1 MATEFKRSGYTDEE
15 AADLAQVASLY
26 QNVADEELSAAD
38 ASAVLISQMKAFQN
52 QGLSAI
58 QIIDAI
64 NEVAARNAVSTS
76 DIGRGLTQAGAALST
91 YGNTYYETIAL
102 LTAGTEI
109 FQGRSQQV
117 ARGLNTVASRV
128 VKNEKALAEYGVQI
142 YDTNG
147 DLKSTYQILSELA
160 PEWEKMSNAE
170 QVALGTT
177 LAGVNQY
184 KVFAAVMGN
193 FDTAVKVVTKD
204 IEHFDNSALRQ
215 NERYM
220 ESVKAKTQQLKAE
233 VQKLVLEEN
242 VMQNLFK
249 AIVSFGTKIVKFF
262 NTFEGKVVLV
272 SIAVITLIANFEKL
286 KIVFTG
292 YFATFLK
299 VIRAATESIYGFTAG
314 AMSASEALKWF
325 KANLDA
331 LNLNPYMLLISA
343 IIALLASLVIVF
355 RQASVAVDE
364 HKKKLEEH
372 KQAIKDGND
381 KIAEYKSRLQEIANE
396 IDTINKKDL
405 NTDKNAKRNI
415 RNLKSEQVELERLI
429 NLQRTLNKEEQKKKN
444 EEAVKI
450 FGSLAQRVSFFN
462 AEKSKQNKMA
472 SIRDNDYAF
481 LVGGGYMSQERYNE
495 LIKGAGGVNQQY
507 YMPEGLEIATAK
519 LKAYSDE
526 FDKLYAKK
534 EASKHGGVIWTPED
548 EEAMKKEQDN
558 LSAASSE
565 ASYLASTLQEAYDS
579 ADSSVIGYDKVGK
592 ALEEYYGTVETA
604 GKATKDLIGINDAE
618 EESIDEQ
625 IQAWEE
631 LQEEI
636 VNLAQSL
643 GISTYQLDKFRNTF
657 GDDEKL
663 KKFLVLLNEI
673 KTELD
678 NASASIDNIQTAYE
692 NAKQAQEEFN
702 ESGTLSLD
710 TFQSLLSI
718 STEYLSSL
726 INEKGQIEM
735 NDAVMEDLIGT
746 MKRAKIEEIQQ
757 TAAVDV
763 MNYVLGNTENMS
775 QLAKDAIDNMK
786 TSVENEGNATVIA
799 AKQNLDFSASV
810 LTIAKATGSLTDEE
824 INKRKAGVSAIIK
837 SYEEMANMINN
848 IAVDTEKTN
857 EKNTK
862 SNDDYNSSLK
872 ETNSLLQQQKQELE
886 EKKKQY
892 DTVVSY
898 IKKKIQGEIDKLK
911 DQKKAEVDA
920 IKDKI
925 DAIKDEKEAES
936 DRIDE
941 QIKKL
946 KEQQEVEEEYWQKKI
961 DALKEQNDELETQLE
976 YEELLEDLAKAKS
989 KRVRVYEEGKGFVY
1003 KEDTNEVDKAQS
1015 KLDEFNRKQSY
1026 EKQLKELEEFKEKS
1040 KENYEKQIEDLEKL
1054 KEQKEKNYDEQI
1066 KKLEEQQKAIE
1077 EKYDAQIKYFQ
1088 DYLDKFTEQ
1097 TDAYE
1102 NQQNRLLALQL
1113 TGIDFEA
1120 QGWQT
1125 RLDNLAD
1132 FVEKYNALLGD
1143 IHTLDSVVDTS
1154 DTNNDKTPKT
1164 EDNLDKKEKE
1174 KREAVDKIKD
1184 STKKY
1189 VINNRDL
1196 SEKIKQQKTAEWY
1209 KKNYGG
1215 KKASG
1220 DSYIKDDGVYL
1231 VGDNPNQE
1239 LVIGSKLNGSLVNLS
1254 KGAGVVNA
1262 TSTNTLAGIL
1272 NQLGAMGS
1280 NIVNTSNT
1288 NNRNTTIS
1296 IGNISLPNV
1305 SNGNDFVDYL
1315 QNFSLQMTQEAFA

>member
-1 MATEFKRSGYTDEE
+1 M
-15 AADLAQVASLY
+15 
-26 QNVADEELSAAD
+26 
-38 ASAVLISQMKAFQN
+38 
-52 QGLSAI
+52 
-58 QIIDAI
+58 
-64 NEVAARNAVSTS
+64 
-76 DIGRGLTQAGAALST
+76 
-91 YGNTYYETIAL
+91 
-102 LTAGTEI
+102 
-109 FQGRSQQV
+109 
-117 ARGLNTVASRV
+117 
-128 VKNEKALAEYGVQI
+128 
-142 YDTNG
+142 
-147 DLKSTYQILSELA
+147 
-160 PEWEKMSNAE
+160 
-170 QVALGTT
+170 
-177 LAGVNQY
+177 VNQY
-184 KVFAAVMGN
+184 KVFSAVLQN
-193 FDTAVKVVTKD
+193 FNTAIKASG
-204 IEHFDNSALRQ
+204 EALNSQGSAMKE
-215 NERYM
+215 NEKYM
-220 ESVKAKTQQLKAE
+220 DSIQARTQQLKAE
-233 VQKLVLEEN
+233 IQKLVLEGN
-242 VMQNLFK
+242 LMQKFFK
-249 AIVSFGTKIVKFF
+249 AIISLGTNVVKFF
-262 NTFEGKVVLV
+262 NTFYGKVVLV
-272 SIAVITLIANFEKL
+272 SIAIITLIANFKKL
-286 KIVFTG
+286 KIAFAGSYIVKFIKLIDAAITSIIAFKTG
-292 YFATFLK
+292 VL
-299 VIRAATESIYGFTAG
+299 TASG
-314 AMSASEALKWF
+314 AVDWF
-325 KANLDA
+325 KMQLDA
-331 LNLNPYMLLISA
+331 LSLNPFILAISA
-343 IIALLASLVIVF
+343 IVAIIASLVIVSYKLSK
-355 RQASVAVDE
+355 ATE
-364 HKKKLEEH
+364 ENIKKIEEY
-372 KQAIKDGND
+372 KQAIEDGNN
-381 KIAEYKSRLQEIANE
+381 KIAEYKSRLKEIANE

-405 NTDKNAKRNI
+405 NTDKNAERNI
-415 RNLKSEQVELERLI
+415 RNLKSEQIELERLI
-429 NLQRTLNKEEQKKKN
+429 ALQQITNKEEEEKEKKK
-444 EEAVKI
+444 AGKV
-450 FGSLAQRVSFFN
+450 F
-462 AEKSKQNKMA
+462 KSSALRMTFANKEVTEQNKMA
-472 SIRDNDYAF
+472 QIRGSQDEEL
-481 LVGGGYMSQERYNE
+481 LVSGGYMSKERYDELFSSYVSNE
-495 LIKGAGGVNQQY
+495 PTMY
-507 YMPEGLEIATAK
+507 EGLEIATAK

-526 FDKLYAKK
+526 FDRLYKKK
-534 EASKHGGVIWTPED
+534 EQSKTPHGGIIWTAED
-548 EEAMKKEQDN
+548 EEALKTAQDN
-558 LSAASSE
+558 LSNASAE

-579 ADSSVIGYDKVGK
+579 ADASVDGYDNVGK
-592 ALEEYYGTVETA
+592 ALEEYYGSVETA
-604 GKATKDLIGINDAE
+604 GDATKELIGINDAE

-663 KKFLVLLNEI
+663 KKFLLLLNEI

-726 INEKGQIEM
+726 VNEKGQIEM
-735 NDAVMEDLIGT
+735 NDAVMKDLIGT

-763 MNYVLGNTENMS
+763 MNYVLGDTENMS

-786 TSVENEGNATVIA
+786 TSVKNEGNATVIA

-810 LTIAKATGSLTDEE
+810 LAIAKATGNLTDEE
-824 INKRKAGVSAIIK
+824 ISKNMAGAKAIIN
-837 SYEEMANMINN
+837 SYKDIADMINN

-925 DAIKDEKEAES
+925 DAIKEEKEAES

-946 KEQQEVEEEYWQKKI
+946 KEQQEIEEEVWQKKI
-961 DALKEQNDELETQLE
+961 DALKEQNEELETQLE
-976 YEELLEDLAKAKS
+976 YEELLEDLAKAKA
-989 KRVRVYEEGKGFVY
+989 KRVRVYKEGQGFVY
-1003 KEDTNEVDKAQS
+1003 TEDTNEIDKAQA

-1026 EKQLKELEEFKEKS
+1026 EKQLKELEDFKEKS
-1040 KENYEKQIEDLEKL
+1040 KKNYEKQIEDLEKL
-1054 KEQKEKNYDEQI
+1054 KEQKEKNYNEQI

-1077 EKYDAQIKYFQ
+1077 EKYDAQIQYFQ

-1143 IHTLDSVVDTS
+1143 IHTLDSVVDTGS
-1154 DTNNDKTPKT
+1154 ATDTPKT
-1164 EDNLDKKEKE
+1164 DGSDEYTEED
-1174 KREAVDKIKD
+1174 KRKDVNKIKD
-1184 STKKY
+1184 SIKKD

-1196 SEKIKQQKTAEWY
+1196 ADKIKQQKTSEWY

-1215 KKASG
+1215 KKAAG
-1220 DSYIKDDGVYL
+1220 DSYIKEDGVYL

-1239 LVIGSKLNGSLVNLS
+1239 LVLGSKINGSLMNLT
-1254 KGAGVVNA
+1254 KGSGVVNA

-1272 NQLGAMGS
+1272 NQLGSMGS
-1280 NIVNTSNT
+1280 VVNTSNT
-1288 NNRNTTIS
+1288 SNKNTTIS

-1305 SNGNDFVDYL
+1305 SNGKDFVDYL